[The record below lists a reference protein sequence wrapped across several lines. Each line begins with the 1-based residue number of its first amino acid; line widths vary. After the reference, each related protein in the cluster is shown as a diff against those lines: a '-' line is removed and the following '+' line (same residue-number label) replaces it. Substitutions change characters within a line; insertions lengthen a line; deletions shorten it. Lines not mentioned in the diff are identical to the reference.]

1 MARTQAPDY
10 EQRRDAIVAVAAR
23 LFART
28 GFAGTSVSDLAAACD
43 MSKSLLYHYYGSK
56 EEILYAV
63 MASHIDQLENEL
75 VEATRA
81 DRPPRETFEAV
92 IRTFLDSYAGAADRQ
107 KVLLNELDS
116 LPADNRKIV
125 VGKQRRIIDV
135 MQRLIVAL
143 YPGLADDSVRAR
155 AQTMLVFGMINWTH
169 TWMNPGGPLSVSE
182 IADMVLAFVLPR
194 SAAPVGA
201 PASRRSKAWR
211 EKRRD
216 QAS

>member
-1 MARTQAPDY
+1 MARTQAADY
-10 EQRRDAIVAVAAR
+10 EQRRDGIVAVAAR
-23 LFART
+23 LFARS
-28 GFAGTSVSDLAAACD
+28 GFAGTSVSDLANACD

-63 MASHIDQLENEL
+63 MTSHIDQLEAEL
-75 VEATRA
+75 VDAVERGQ
-81 DRPPRETFEAV
+81 PPRDTFEAV

-125 VGKQRRIIDV
+125 VGKQRHIIDV

-143 YPGLADDSVRAR
+143 YPELAAEPVRAR
-155 AQTMLVFGMINWTH
+155 AQTMLIFGMINWTH

-182 IADMVLAFVLPR
+182 IADMVLAFALPQR
-194 SAAPVGA
+194 DHAARP

-211 EKRRD
+211 ESQRD